1 MVGALKTSQR
11 FTANKQIP
19 SQEKVTFQS
28 VRKSSVAVL
37 LALVLFPTPQACQW
51 SGGCRNPAPTSLPQ
65 TTEQN
70 RPYLQHSNLS
80 GGRLKDW
87 SLFCLT
93 QISSRK
99 SIRCCSWKL
108 LGDWVKRLQVE
119 TYNRTSKVLRSRV
132 RLFENLRHS
141 KAGMYKEELR
151 KQHAGQGKLH
161 TQKRPEK
168 NLSFHLRLILRLR
181 ASLANLWRTAPVQ
194 LKVDQK
200 MKYKSWN
207 NKTLMGKYSRSLW
220 PQVRQWFFRSDT
232 KHKQ

>member
-1 MVGALKTSQR
+1 MSAKRWTRKLQVFVPPWKHKKIKINKIETGWTNMVGALKTSQR

-28 VRKSSVAVL
+28 VRESSVAVL

-108 LGDWVKRLQVE
+108 LGDWVKRL
-119 TYNRTSKVLRSRV
+119 
-132 RLFENLRHS
+132 
-141 KAGMYKEELR
+141 
-151 KQHAGQGKLH
+151 
-161 TQKRPEK
+161 
-168 NLSFHLRLILRLR
+168 
-181 ASLANLWRTAPVQ
+181 
-194 LKVDQK
+194 
-200 MKYKSWN
+200 
-207 NKTLMGKYSRSLW
+207 
-220 PQVRQWFFRSDT
+220 
-232 KHKQ
+232 